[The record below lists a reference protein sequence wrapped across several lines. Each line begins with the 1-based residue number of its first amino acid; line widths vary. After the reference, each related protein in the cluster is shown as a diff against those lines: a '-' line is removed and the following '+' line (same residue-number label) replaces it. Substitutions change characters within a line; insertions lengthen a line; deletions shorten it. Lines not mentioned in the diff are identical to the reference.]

1 MASKQS
7 MPMPMILVWSLP
19 LLVVIIMM
27 LSATPTVNSFQIQ
40 RNNHN
45 FRSSPLTSSDY
56 NHMHYIS
63 RTKSR
68 LYSEKRGNNGKTK
81 FGQKTDEDVSR
92 FLTDFRTADG
102 TVVDPYKILQVSR
115 SATVIEIKQSYRRL
129 SRKLHP
135 DMVAQMEILPGRC
148 TNLDDV
154 RNEWEKVKFSY
165 EILSDTQM
173 RKSYDRNS
181 SVAEVLNDPGAAVGR
196 AVVGGAMSG
205 LGLVLGGAWK
215 LGEMAAKTIY
225 ESTAVADE
233 GKGGG
238 VSMKSMKSSSI
249 KGSNNLPGG
258 NGESIDRNINPGEA
272 QSSTILNGIVGSE
285 QERSADASMISKPRR
300 ISNNISETGSYLSQI
315 NSPKSSAIETT
326 TDSNNRNNEVED
338 GRTAM
343 NILTAKSENATA
355 VSGTTSKKRISR
367 KRAKGFGK

>member
-7 MPMPMILVWSLP
+7 MPMPMILVLSLP

-63 RTKSR
+63 RTRTKSR

-135 DMVAQMEILPGRC
+135 DMVAQMEILPGR
-148 TNLDDV
+148 
-154 RNEWEKVKFSY
+154 W
-165 EILSDTQM
+165 
-173 RKSYDRNS
+173 
-181 SVAEVLNDPGAAVGR
+181 
-196 AVVGGAMSG
+196 
-205 LGLVLGGAWK
+205 
-215 LGEMAAKTIY
+215 
-225 ESTAVADE
+225 
-233 GKGGG
+233 
-238 VSMKSMKSSSI
+238 
-249 KGSNNLPGG
+249 
-258 NGESIDRNINPGEA
+258 
-272 QSSTILNGIVGSE
+272 
-285 QERSADASMISKPRR
+285 
-300 ISNNISETGSYLSQI
+300 
-315 NSPKSSAIETT
+315 
-326 TDSNNRNNEVED
+326 
-338 GRTAM
+338 
-343 NILTAKSENATA
+343 
-355 VSGTTSKKRISR
+355 
-367 KRAKGFGK
+367 

>member
-1 MASKQS
+1 
-7 MPMPMILVWSLP
+7 
-19 LLVVIIMM
+19 
-27 LSATPTVNSFQIQ
+27 
-40 RNNHN
+40 
-45 FRSSPLTSSDY
+45 
-56 NHMHYIS
+56 
-63 RTKSR
+63 
-68 LYSEKRGNNGKTK
+68 
-81 FGQKTDEDVSR
+81 
-92 FLTDFRTADG
+92 
-102 TVVDPYKILQVSR
+102 
-115 SATVIEIKQSYRRL
+115 
-129 SRKLHP
+129 
-135 DMVAQMEILPGRC
+135 
-148 TNLDDV
+148 
-154 RNEWEKVKFSY
+154 
-165 EILSDTQM
+165 M

>member
-1 MASKQS
+1 
-7 MPMPMILVWSLP
+7 
-19 LLVVIIMM
+19 
-27 LSATPTVNSFQIQ
+27 
-40 RNNHN
+40 
-45 FRSSPLTSSDY
+45 
-56 NHMHYIS
+56 
-63 RTKSR
+63 
-68 LYSEKRGNNGKTK
+68 
-81 FGQKTDEDVSR
+81 
-92 FLTDFRTADG
+92 
-102 TVVDPYKILQVSR
+102 
-115 SATVIEIKQSYRRL
+115 
-129 SRKLHP
+129 
-135 DMVAQMEILPGRC
+135 
-148 TNLDDV
+148 
-154 RNEWEKVKFSY
+154 
-165 EILSDTQM
+165 M
-173 RKSYDRNS
+173 RKNYDRNS

-225 ESTAVADE
+225 ESTVVADE
-233 GKGGG
+233 GKGAV
-238 VSMKSMKSSSI
+238 VSMKSKNSSI
-249 KGSNNLPGG
+249 DGSNNLPGG

-285 QERSADASMISKPRR
+285 QERSADASMICKPRR
-300 ISNNISETGSYLSQI
+300 ISKNISETGSYLSQI